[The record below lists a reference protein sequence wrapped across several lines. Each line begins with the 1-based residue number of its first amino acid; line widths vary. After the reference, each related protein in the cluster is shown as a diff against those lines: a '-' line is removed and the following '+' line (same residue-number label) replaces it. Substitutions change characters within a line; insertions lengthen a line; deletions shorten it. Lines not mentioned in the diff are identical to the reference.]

1 MNQGLQEQLRKLKN
15 KKSLPCSSGG
25 TGRRAGF
32 KIQFFGVWVRF
43 PPRVRFE
50 YQIQPK
56 PCKYQYL
63 QGFSF
68 YLITFDAI
76 LYHPKSVPF
85 GGTNTPE
92 FSATESIINT
102 L

>member
-1 MNQGLQEQLRKLKN
+1 MTSKFSE
-15 KKSLPCSSGG
+15 
-25 TGRRAGF
+25 F

-43 PPRVRFE
+43 PPRVQFE
-50 YQIQPK
+50 CQIQSK

-63 QGFSF
+63 QGFLF

-76 LYHPKSVPF
+76 LYHPKSAPF
-85 GGTNTPE
+85 GGTNSPE